1 MRIRERMEARGILPV
16 QLADA
21 MSVSPGAVN
30 KWVYGKANPSA
41 DKLPALAG
49 LLGCTIDELFGQG
62 GPSQA
67 AGQPGR
73 A

>member
-41 DKLPALAG
+41 DKLPLLARV
-49 LLGCTIDELFGQG
+49 LGCSIDELFGGDQQDNQG
-62 GPSQA
+62 EA
-67 AGQPGR
+67 AG
-73 A
+73 

>member
-1 MRIRERMEARGILPV
+1 MRIRERMEARGILLV

-41 DKLPALAG
+41 DKLPLLARV
-49 LLGCTIDELFGQG
+49 LGCSIDELFGGDQQDNQG
-62 GPSQA
+62 EA
-67 AGQPGR
+67 AG
-73 A
+73 

>member
-1 MRIRERMEARGILPV
+1 MRIRERMEARGILPI

-41 DKLPALAG
+41 DKLPLLARV
-49 LLGCTIDELFGQG
+49 LGCSIDELFGGEQKDTQG
-62 GPSQA
+62 EA
-67 AGQPGR
+67 AG
-73 A
+73 